1 MNTTLTL
8 LAFDLVFSELL
19 DENFENLYATF
30 RKAHFL
36 QGQYRSVVKFVMI
49 MFSWVNAE
57 QRRLKISSFYKVFKF
72 INTKSN
78 EWIIKNKLFSD

>member
-30 RKAHFL
+30 
-36 QGQYRSVVKFVMI
+36 
-49 MFSWVNAE
+49 
-57 QRRLKISSFYKVFKF
+57 
-72 INTKSN
+72 
-78 EWIIKNKLFSD
+78 